1 MKNYPPIILSKF
13 KQKINRER
21 TPKNLLSSLNF
32 LPCSDIIFQTVDIIF
47 LVFIISQQTHTQGQG
62 LKNCK
67 TIEKK
72 RAHLLHNYKKN
83 QYIYIWW
90 IRVYDGDAK
99 KEIFSL
105 LLASLDW
112 LLLLHI

>member
-72 RAHLLHNYKKN
+72 RAHLLHNYKKISIFTFDEYVCMMGT
-83 QYIYIWW
+83 Q
-90 IRVYDGDAK
+90 K
-99 KEIFSL
+99 KKS
-105 LLASLDW
+105 S
-112 LLLLHI
+112 HYY